1 MDVRQISRAG
11 VSVALLA
18 VASWVTVPF
27 GPVPFTLQT
36 LALAILPAALDRTT
50 AVASVAVYLLL
61 GALGLPVFS
70 GFGGGVGA
78 IAGPTGGFLW
88 GFLIGM
94 LLATTLESF
103 LPRSLPALPRALVA
117 DAVMLAVT
125 YACGTF
131 QLMVVGPM
139 DLVPALL
146 AAVVPFIVPDAV
158 KLGVGASIGC
168 AVARAEGRIT
178 RHA

>member
-1 MDVRQISRAG
+1 
-11 VSVALLA
+11 
-18 VASWVTVPF
+18 
-27 GPVPFTLQT
+27 
-36 LALAILPAALDRTT
+36 
-50 AVASVAVYLLL
+50 
-61 GALGLPVFS
+61 
-70 GFGGGVGA
+70 
-78 IAGPTGGFLW
+78 
-88 GFLIGM
+88 M

-103 LPRSLPALPRALVA
+103 LPRSVPALPRALVA